1 MTKQFKVCRI
11 PGDGIGPDVMQACMN
26 ALEPLDLP
34 IKYIDAEAGW
44 SSWEKHRTTVPT
56 DTWEVLKAT
65 DCCLFS
71 AITSKRN
78 VSGFKSAI
86 VWIRQDMGLYS
97 NLRPVKHYPGV
108 PTSVKEELVRGMN
121 ISVCREN
128 VEGLYAGVEYAPPLP
143 QDLMGLLPP
152 GKYPADQTAVS
163 FRIFTVAGC
172 ERILRFA
179 FSLAK
184 KQKRQKVTVVDKPN
198 VIRETGNMFI
208 QAAERIHLEYPNIDM
223 EIINVDDMGRR
234 LVRQPT
240 AYEVI
245 AITNTFG
252 DIISDIGAELM
263 GGLGIAPSGSY
274 GDNYALFEP
283 IHGSA
288 PKYAGKN
295 VVNPI
300 AQILSAKMMLEFLEL
315 HHEATVVENAVKTVI
330 QERKV
335 LTYDL
340 GGKASTTEVAKEIQR
355 IISETQ

>member
-1 MTKQFKVCRI
+1 
-11 PGDGIGPDVMQACMN
+11 
-26 ALEPLDLP
+26 
-34 IKYIDAEAGW
+34 
-44 SSWEKHRTTVPT
+44 
-56 DTWEVLKAT
+56 
-65 DCCLFS
+65 
-71 AITSKRN
+71 
-78 VSGFKSAI
+78 
-86 VWIRQDMGLYS
+86 
-97 NLRPVKHYPGV
+97 
-108 PTSVKEELVRGMN
+108 MN

-163 FRIFTVAGC
+163 FRIFTIAGC